1 MWSRS
6 IRVAHLTNHPQ
17 AANTLQLFAFV
28 HADLSS
34 YNPTKKAPQP
44 VAPADLEN
52 GFVDGPSSTA
62 PAELNYPKSLYIL
75 QPLFATYALNPVA
88 TEAQASIAAPDGLDI
103 DAWIIPKAKPMP
115 IVIRGEFE
123 GDEKKRKKKSKK
135 GKERDEGGSGKARK
149 KSSKKKEKVGE
160 EEAEMTLEEQKE
172 AEARALVRL
181 FWLSLYLPVLN
192 RGP

>member
-1 MWSRS
+1 MLALRAFSLSVSEILHGPWVTEARGSDK
-6 IRVAHLTNHPQ
+6 L
-17 AANTLQLFAFV
+17 AALV
-28 HADLSS
+28 GSS
-34 YNPTKKAPQP
+34 YNPTKKVSQP

-62 PAELNYPKSLYIL
+62 PAEPNYPKSLYIL
-75 QPLFATYALNPVA
+75 QPLFATYTLNPVA
-88 TEAQASIAAPDGLDI
+88 AEAQASIAAPDGLDI

-149 KSSKKKEKVGE
+149 NSSK
-160 EEAEMTLEEQKE
+160 
-172 AEARALVRL
+172 
-181 FWLSLYLPVLN
+181 
-192 RGP
+192 